1 MAVQNSKTSIFQRFD
16 TYQPSKTIL
25 VWACVATAVATIVVG
40 FNWGGWVTGASSVQ
54 TAAAA
59 GKAARGE
66 LASAICVERFKAAP
80 DAAGKLMEF
89 KALSDSYKKRQFV
102 EAGGWASMPG
112 QTSVDSNIAESCS
125 AALSV

>member
-1 MAVQNSKTSIFQRFD
+1 MAVQNSKTPIFERFNS
-16 TYQPSKTIL
+16 YQPSKTIL

-40 FNWGGWVTGASSVQ
+40 FNLGGWVTGGSSLQ
-54 TAAAA
+54 AATAA
-59 GKAARGE
+59 GKTARGE

-80 DAAGKLMEF
+80 DAIGKLVEF
-89 KALSDSYKKRQFV
+89 KALSDSYKKRQFI

-112 QTSVDSNIAESCS
+112 QTSVDSDIAESCS

>member
-25 VWACVATAVATIVVG
+25 GWACVATAVATIIVG
-40 FNWGGWVTGASSVQ
+40 FNWGGWVTGGSSVQ
-54 TAAAA
+54 AATAA
-59 GKAARGE
+59 GKIARGE

-80 DAAGKLMEF
+80 DATGKMIEF
-89 KALSDSYKKRQFV
+89 KALSDSFAKRQFI

-112 QTSVDSNIAESCS
+112 QTSVDNNIAESCS